1 TISYMAIVKKREAEK
16 DNIVKEYEESRGSLY
31 NDLNSTFKKDF
42 AKWHLKLDKD
52 LSIKFTNPQVLF
64 ATGKS
69 DITPYF
75 QEILKDFLPK
85 YLDVVLQEKYID
97 KIAEIRIEG
106 HTDTQPI
113 AYASDPYI

>member
-1 TISYMAIVKKREAEK
+1 
-16 DNIVKEYEESRGSLY
+16 
-31 NDLNSTFKKDF
+31 
-42 AKWHLKLDKD
+42 
-52 LSIKFTNPQVLF
+52 SIKFTNPQVLF

-113 AYASDPYI
+113 AYASDPYIANMELSQDRARNVLAFLRSQNCYNKLNNQTKNRLQYWLTANG